1 MLFRFSR
8 QEVTLKYMSDR
19 LHSGAKYN
27 RFFATPCRYRAR
39 PVIVITQRREN
50 KPAAAAAATDEVLN
64 HRHRRY
70 LDVPNE
76 SLDGGKANP

>member
-1 MLFRFSR
+1 
-8 QEVTLKYMSDR
+8 MSDR

-76 SLDGGKANP
+76 SLDGGRQIPNTVAGTEYGM